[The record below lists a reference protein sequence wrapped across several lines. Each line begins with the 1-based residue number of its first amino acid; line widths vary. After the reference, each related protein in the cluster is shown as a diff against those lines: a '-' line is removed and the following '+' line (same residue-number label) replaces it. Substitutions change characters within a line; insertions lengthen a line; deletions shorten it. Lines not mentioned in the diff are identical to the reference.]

1 MARKMLEAQRARS
14 YAMGQ
19 CDETLWGRDEA
30 MLRACAES
38 QKAYQEI
45 RQLTDFYNNR
55 MAGGK
60 WKYSMCYNPRDLY
73 VFFPPIL
80 PVWQTDAEVDSIRK
94 VSDVMHPLKD
104 GTEKDSWYLAKDACD
119 YNRATSRSMQPN
131 AGRTGGSSGVS
142 TGLFIWKQ
150 NHRHTS
156 NALPWMHVPMVH
168 YAPMFIW
175 LT

>member
-80 PVWQTDAEVDSIRK
+80 PVWQTDAEVDSICNFTR
-94 VSDVMHPLKD
+94 
-104 GTEKDSWYLAKDACD
+104 LADRC
-119 YNRATSRSMQPN
+119 RS
-131 AGRTGGSSGVS
+131 GFHS
-142 TGLFIWKQ
+142 
-150 NHRHTS
+150 
-156 NALPWMHVPMVH
+156 
-168 YAPMFIW
+168 
-175 LT
+175 

>member
-80 PVWQTDAEVDSIRK
+80 PVWQTDAEVDSICK
-94 VSDVMHPLKD
+94 ISNVMHPLK
-104 GTEKDSWYLAKDACD
+104 GETEKDSWYLAKDVCD
-119 YNRATSRSMQPN
+119 YNRATEGAYTVQMLGHSMN
-131 AGRTGGSSGVS
+131 AVVLPKGGS
-142 TGLFIWKQ
+142 
-150 NHRHTS
+150 
-156 NALPWMHVPMVH
+156 
-168 YAPMFIW
+168 
-175 LT
+175 LTYSQSEMDCEKSVNPLY